1 MQADERQLGPEGSS
15 RWDFSSLNALF
26 LNCTLKRSPE
36 LSHTEGLVRIS
47 RQIMEKNGVS
57 VEELRPVD
65 YDIAPGVWPDMREH
79 GWEKD
84 DWPEIYEKVKKANI
98 LIISSPIWL
107 GEKSSVCTNV
117 IERLYSTSSD
127 LNEAGQYAY
136 YGRVGG
142 CLITGN
148 EDGVKHCSMNILYS
162 LQHLGYAI
170 PPQAD
175 AGWIGEAGPGPS
187 YLDPGSG
194 GPENDFTNRNTTFMT
209 WNLMHLARLI
219 DAAGGFPAHG
229 NQRSEWE
236 AGCRFDHPVPEFR

>member
-1 MQADERQLGPEGSS
+1 MHADERQFGPEGSS
-15 RWDFSSLNALF
+15 RRDFSGLHALF

-47 RQIMEKNGVS
+47 RAIMEKNGVS

-65 YDIAPGVWPDMREH
+65 YDIAPGVWPDMKEH
-79 GWEKD
+79 GWGKD

-98 LIISSPIWL
+98 LVISSPIWL
-107 GEKSSVCTNV
+107 GEKSSVCTKV

-187 YLDPGSG
+187 YMDPGSG

-219 DAAGGFPAHG
+219 NDSGGFPAHG
-229 NQRSEWE
+229 NQRSVWE